1 MEKCKTST
9 FRWNVYIGGFMKVN
23 ILGTEYEII
32 EGNAIDHP
40 LLKQYSGYCDYST
53 KEIIITTDTSDWE
66 VDDIETIKKEI
77 LRHELIH
84 AFLVESGLNKN
95 CDWHNEEMVDWLA
108 IQFNKIKD
116 VFKACDI

>member
-1 MEKCKTST
+1 
-9 FRWNVYIGGFMKVN
+9 MKVN

-32 EGNAIDHP
+32 EGNVMDYP
-40 LLKQYSGYCDYST
+40 LLKQHSGYCDYST

-66 VDDIETIKKEI
+66 VDDIETTKKEI

-84 AFLVESGLNKN
+84 AFLVESVLNKN

-116 VFKACDI
+116 IFKTCNI

>member
-9 FRWNVYIGGFMKVN
+9 FGRDVYIGGFIKVN

-32 EGNAIDHP
+32 EGNVIDYP
-40 LLKQYSGYCDYST
+40 ILKKYSGYVDYST
-53 KEIIITTDTSDWE
+53 KEIIITTDTGDWE
-66 VDDIETIKKEI
+66 VDDIETTKKEI

-84 AFLVESGLNKN
+84 AFLVESGLNRN

-108 IQFNKIKD
+108 IQFSKIKD
-116 VFKACDI
+116 IFKTCNI

>member
-1 MEKCKTST
+1 
-9 FRWNVYIGGFMKVN
+9 MKVN

-66 VDDIETIKKEI
+66 VDDIETTKKEI

-84 AFLVESGLNKN
+84 AFFS
-95 CDWHNEEMVDWLA
+95 
-108 IQFNKIKD
+108 
-116 VFKACDI
+116 